1 MLCPYCWKNSCDTYH
16 HPTVMAITLH
26 TPRLTLRELQISD
39 AGFVLELLNE
49 PSFKRFIGDKQ
60 VRSIADAEHYIA
72 NGPVASYARHGFGLL
87 LVHLRDAVATPV
99 GICGLL
105 QRDTLAHPDIGFAY
119 LPAFWGRGYGF
130 EAGSAVLD
138 DARQRLHLSQLLGL
152 TSPDNVASIRLLEK
166 LGLRFERVIH
176 LNGGDPGT
184 NLFSMSL

>member
-1 MLCPYCWKNSCDTYH
+1 
-16 HPTVMAITLH
+16 MAITLH
-26 TPRLTLRELQISD
+26 TPRLTLRELQIAD

-49 PSFKRFIGDKQ
+49 PSFKKFIGDKQ
-60 VRSIADAEHYIA
+60 VRSIADAEHYIV

-87 LVHLRDAVATPV
+87 LVHMHDAVATPI

-119 LPAFWGRGYGF
+119 LPAFWGCGYGF
-130 EAGSAVLD
+130 EAAGAVLD
-138 DARQRLHLSQLLGL
+138 DARQRLRLPQLLGL

-176 LNGGDPGT
+176 LTGGNPGT
-184 NLFSMSL
+184 NLYSMSL

>member
-1 MLCPYCWKNSCDTYH
+1 
-16 HPTVMAITLH
+16 MAITLH

-105 QRDTLAHPDIGFAY
+105 HQEASQSVPQPQLSYAYQTKRDTL
-119 LPAFWGRGYGF
+119 
-130 EAGSAVLD
+130 V
-138 DARQRLHLSQLLGL
+138 
-152 TSPDNVASIRLLEK
+152 VASAA
-166 LGLRFERVIH
+166 
-176 LNGGDPGT
+176 
-184 NLFSMSL
+184 

>member
-1 MLCPYCWKNSCDTYH
+1 MLCSYWRKNSCDTYQ

-26 TPRLTLRELQISD
+26 TPRLTLRELQMSD
-39 AGFVLELLNE
+39 AEFVLELLNE
-49 PSFKRFIGDKQ
+49 PSFKKFIGDKR
-60 VRSIADAEHYIA
+60 VRNIADAEHYIV

-87 LVHLRDAVATPV
+87 LVHMHDAVATPI

-119 LPAFWGRGYGF
+119 LPAFWGCGYGF
-130 EAGSAVLD
+130 EAAGAVLD
-138 DARQRLHLSQLLGL
+138 DARQRLRLPQLLGL

-176 LNGGDPGT
+176 LTGGNPGT
-184 NLFSMSL
+184 NLYSMSL